1 MQIAPIRIT
10 FYFGNIVNHYSPLAG
25 KASQAFPITE
35 ALFCSQVVVVAVVVA
50 AVVCFCF
57 HFNNQIKIQ
66 CNPLA
71 AKRKRAPKL
80 AAPTVPSSAPCH
92 LSGLSTCCRLVFL
105 GFSISFCE
113 RQLNSPFGPTCF
125 NIVSSRHTFLPLLMG
140 CFYEANISR
149 ASLRPVLARERVGG
163 STSMHYRIVLQLQLN
178 ST

>member
-25 KASQAFPITE
+25 KAFHFHFGSPFFP
-35 ALFCSQVVVVAVVVA
+35 QVVGVLIVVAAAA

-80 AAPTVPSSAPCH
+80 AAPTVPTSALH
-92 LSGLSTCCRLVFL
+92 AISAASRLWGLFHFL
-105 GFSISFCE
+105 
-113 RQLNSPFGPTCF
+113 L
-125 NIVSSRHTFLPLLMG
+125 
-140 CFYEANISR
+140 
-149 ASLRPVLARERVGG
+149 
-163 STSMHYRIVLQLQLN
+163 
-178 ST
+178 